1 MKNIVL
7 LDKDDLKD
15 ALKAAIREF
24 YKEKENREAGD
35 KLYTINQV
43 AKKLGKAHRTIKK
56 LVQAGVIRS
65 TKNGLIPHSAVEE
78 YINGN

>member
-7 LDKDDLKD
+7 VDKDELKD
-15 ALKAAIREF
+15 ALKSAIKEF
-24 YKEKENREAGD
+24 YKEKENRETGD
-35 KLYTINQV
+35 KLYTINYV
-43 AKKLGKAHRTIKK
+43 ARKLGKAHRTIKN

-65 TKNGLIPHSAVEE
+65 TKNGLIPHSALEE